1 MYQPSWILCGKLSV
15 VGRTFN
21 KVILLIR
28 KKSLCYLRHPFQLLG
43 KATCVKSPPNF
54 LENASR
60 TAFADFTWLRK
71 NICKQHASCMLCSTM
86 IISKP
91 HPSCFFC
98 HSFTPNKSIC
108 RPSLVLWLKPVTPFP
123 SGLWVLRKYSYKDV
137 VYVHLYVRTH
147 KQYQFLIRWAHWR
160 GLLQTCPALSIY

>member
-91 HPSCFFC
+91 HPSCFFAIHFPQIRAFAVLLLC
-98 HSFTPNKSIC
+98 FGSSQSLHSQVVC
-108 RPSLVLWLKPVTPFP
+108 GY
-123 SGLWVLRKYSYKDV
+123 SGNTAIKT
-137 VYVHLYVRTH
+137 LYM
-147 KQYQFLIRWAHWR
+147 
-160 GLLQTCPALSIY
+160 CIYM